1 MERREKGGRKESGEG
16 EAKEERKLLRDN
28 LIIYE
33 LLLFFLRDT
42 VLKPPYVLAEQPN
55 ELHHTYLDTVGRKVV
70 VARKQ
75 NLVEQHIQDFEVRE
89 GRMSWLSVWLEA
101 V

>member
-1 MERREKGGRKESGEG
+1 M
-16 EAKEERKLLRDN
+16 LRDN
-28 LIIYE
+28 LIIFE

-75 NLVEQHIQDFEVRE
+75 NLVEQHIQDFDVRE